1 MIGMTRRPAFVPALA
16 VASAAALGASLLVVP
31 QAQAAF
37 EPTKSS
43 SVTVS
48 VDGASASVANSVDD
62 QGTTKTGVFGG
73 GETPSNGGT
82 VGTGELTEMFP
93 SNDGDFV

>member
-1 MIGMTRRPAFVPALA
+1 VTGMTRRPAFAPALTMA
-16 VASAAALGASLLVVP
+16 TAAALGASLLVVP

-43 SVTVS
+43 TVTVS
-48 VDGASASVANSVDD
+48 VDGVSASVANSVDD

-73 GETPSNGGT
+73 GETQLSKDTKRQT
-82 VGTGELTEMFP
+82 VR
-93 SNDGDFV
+93 